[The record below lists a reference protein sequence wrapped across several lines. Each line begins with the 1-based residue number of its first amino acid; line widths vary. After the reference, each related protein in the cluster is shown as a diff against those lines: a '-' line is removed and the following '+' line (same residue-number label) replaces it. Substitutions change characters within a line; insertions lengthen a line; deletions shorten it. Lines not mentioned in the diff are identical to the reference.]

1 MEIKGIVNSKV
12 PKGAA
17 AAAAAAAVA
26 NGTAQDL
33 RRAPW

>member
-17 AAAAAAAVA
+17 AAVVVA